1 MEKRKKIFF
10 YIVSILITY
19 SIILN
24 IFKISMLPS
33 IRQYGEHQCETLYT
47 KILNY
52 TIENDL
58 TNEIKEKI
66 VFYNNDDEIV
76 SLDFNTS
83 ILNSISSNMIRK
95 MQMYYDKLS
104 KNNLDGKIIKEIG
117 IETNSIYKIP
127 FSMVL
132 KNPLFSSIG
141 PDIPIRYRN
150 INNVVG
156 QLTTNLKEYGINNT
170 LIEINLN
177 ITVNAIIDIPISSEK
192 IKFEVSSPLVVKL
205 IQGKVPDAFYG
216 TNVIGGV
223 K

>member
-1 MEKRKKIFF
+1 MKKNKRIFF
-10 YIVSILITY
+10 YIVSIIITY
-19 SIILN
+19 SIILS
-24 IFKISMLPS
+24 IFKMRMLPT
-33 IRQYGEHQCETLYT
+33 IKQYGEHQCETLYS

-52 TIENDL
+52 TIANNL
-58 TNEIKEKI
+58 TKDIKEK
-66 VFYNNDDEIV
+66 VVSYNSDEIV

-83 ILNSISSNMIRK
+83 ILNSISSNVIRK
-95 MQMYYDKLS
+95 MQVYYDKLS
-104 KNNLDGKIIKEIG
+104 KNNLDEKVLKEMG
-117 IETNSIYKIP
+117 IESNSIYKIP
-127 FSMVL
+127 FSIVF
-132 KNPLFSSIG
+132 KNPLFSSLG

-192 IKFEVSSPLVVKL
+192 IEFEVSSPLVVKL

-216 TNVIGGV
+216 TSVIGGV